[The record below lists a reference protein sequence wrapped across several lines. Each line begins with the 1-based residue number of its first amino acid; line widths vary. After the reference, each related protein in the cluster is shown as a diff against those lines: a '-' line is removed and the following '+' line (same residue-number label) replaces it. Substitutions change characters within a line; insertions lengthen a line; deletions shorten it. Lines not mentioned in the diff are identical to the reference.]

1 MFHLESKLEVNLQV
15 LFKNEFQEE
24 NAAQEEIS
32 LLKMKV
38 NLRINLADMRQKLI
52 QQFGK
57 DFFQKRGK
65 EIKNLM
71 KTRNEMKL
79 FSLIKFA

>member
-1 MFHLESKLEVNLQV
+1 
-15 LFKNEFQEE
+15 
-24 NAAQEEIS
+24 
-32 LLKMKV
+32 MKV